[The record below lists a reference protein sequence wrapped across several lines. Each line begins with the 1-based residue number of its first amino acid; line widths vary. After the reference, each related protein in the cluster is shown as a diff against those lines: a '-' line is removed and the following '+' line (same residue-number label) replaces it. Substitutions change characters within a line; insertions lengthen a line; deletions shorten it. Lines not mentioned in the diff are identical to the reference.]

1 MELVIFVPGMLIAY
15 LPVKHRLKISPAKL
29 SAVTALLIL
38 LFCLAAEAADC
49 LFHISNIRMT

>member
-49 LFHISNIRMT
+49 LFHISILD